1 MNSENHV
8 HSTLLPVVVCMH
20 PTHRNMQFNFIRFSL
35 LSLILTVIFA
45 GSSTAQVSAG
55 KKYRVIAYKN
65 GQPQIT
71 SVSNEVIVIPAMSI
85 YVPNAFTPNGDGM
98 NDTWGV
104 VGEAIE
110 EFDLQVFNRWGQ
122 LVYET
127 SNPNAHWDGTHM
139 GNQVPM
145 GTYVYKVT
153 AMTSKGGRQ
162 SKEGQVN
169 VVL

>member
-1 MNSENHV
+1 
-8 HSTLLPVVVCMH
+8 MH
-20 PTHRNMQFNFIRFSL
+20 PIQRNMQLKFIRFSF
-35 LSLILTVIFA
+35 LTLALTLVVA
-45 GSSTAQVSAG
+45 GSSIAQVSAG

-110 EFDLQVFNRWGQ
+110 EFSIQVFNRWGQ
-122 LVYET
+122 LVYES
-127 SNPNAHWDGTHM
+127 SNPNVHWDGTHM

-153 AMTSKGGRQ
+153 AMTNKGGRQ

>member
-1 MNSENHV
+1 
-8 HSTLLPVVVCMH
+8 MH
-20 PTHRNMQFNFIRFSL
+20 PTNQHMQFNLIR
-35 LSLILTVIFA
+35 LSILTTTFVVLLT
-45 GSSTAQVSAG
+45 GLCNAQVSAG

-65 GQPQIT
+65 GQAHIT

-110 EFDLQVFNRWGQ
+110 DFQLQVFNRWGQ

-127 SNPNAHWDGTHM
+127 SNPNAHWDGTHL
-139 GNQVPM
+139 GDKVPM